1 MRVQRIISMLKL
13 VESSNSEE
21 IKIAKGEYKYAYS
34 VKAIY
39 RMHKRKLKYRKDGK
53 RQDDKVKHKE

>member
-39 RMHKRKLKYRKDGK
+39 RIPLMFLSCNYSLTY
-53 RQDDKVKHKE
+53 QSMLN